1 MVMLGRSSRRGRWL
15 SAFQNGGHRRVDSRL
30 VSLTDARSFEA
41 DQYRALRH
49 AVELAH
55 DGRRALVVAV
65 TSPVAGDGKTLTAIN
80 LAGSLARARTA
91 RVLLIDA
98 DLRRPNVARTLGE
111 VDGAGPGLVDAL
123 LDGTGL
129 DRNSQ
134 HVERFNL
141 SILVGRRT
149 DNDSYE
155 LLASGRFGE
164 LVAEARHRYE
174 YVILDTPP
182 LIPVPDSR
190 LLTQWVDGLLVVIRA
205 GKTPRQLVGAALSEL
220 DRAKVLGLVFNGGD
234 AKHSRYAK
242 YYYSYYHDK

>member
-55 DGRRALVVAV
+55 DGSRALVVAV
-65 TSPVAGDGKTLTAIN
+65 TSPVVGDGKTLTAIN

-129 DRNSQ
+129 DRNIQ
-134 HVERFNL
+134 HVEQFNL
-141 SILVGRRT
+141 SLLVGRRT

-164 LVAEARHRYE
+164 LVAEARHRYD

-205 GKTPRQLVGAALSEL
+205 DKTPRQLVGAALSEL

-234 AKHSRYAK
+234 AKHSRYGK